1 MKSFP
6 VRNRSRQV
14 KAPRLAAFWLFASMI
29 LLTPA
34 LAQDS
39 SAPAP
44 ATGQIDLLAT
54 VQDNASNIAPAGI
67 SSIDD
72 AVATVTDS
80 AQVDDTTAAQ
90 TSGDS
95 GASGAEGSAATLTVA
110 PSASLSVS
118 TSSAVASL
126 EAGEGPGFGAGDIGV
141 EAAFGVDD
149 GLTATMWR
157 GTASDMAIFMLDTD
171 TIIGS
176 SPSLS
181 SLASHVVARRAVRP
195 EGTAALDR
203 SLLAAR
209 LEWLASA
216 GRSEELAVMI
226 DQLPND
232 APWLEWK
239 QWLVTTQLMLRRDE
253 DACRNVMYQVGRTF
267 EPFWHKA
274 KVICT
279 AAQGD
284 VAGARFAADILF
296 ATGVDD
302 PVFAGLVGKL
312 LGDGEPGPIDPA
324 LIEPLHIVLMDAAHH
339 DIDVDGLAALSDGS
353 TQTAVELRYLDPE
366 ARLVSTWKAL
376 SRGLISH
383 DRAAKLWRSVKL
395 EPDMARLALAR
406 HQSQPSPLT
415 RALVWRAL
423 DAEKTADRLPL
434 LAAAMDADIADGAGL
449 MMAPLYAELVPD
461 ALARNGA
468 EALLSAEGG
477 VLRTKL
483 AMIYS
488 AGGFGDMPAQLASE
502 EADAAQALLKMA
514 DTGLADLES
523 LRPLDM
529 WHLLPLSTGA
539 VEPVAEPAWLVT
551 ALDAAMAPEQ
561 TLSISP
567 VMLRAL
573 DDAASARRVAE
584 TILLAHRIVGA
595 QDLAIVDPSDIASV
609 ADALDTAGQADAAA
623 GLRRETVM
631 SRLLAHAGARTYVL
645 PPAPEVAAP
654 LAPTGDGGAD
664 DAAPAALEPAAASTG
679 EAGQIQQLDNDNSL

>member
-1 MKSFP
+1 MKNFQA
-6 VRNRSRQV
+6 RHRSRP
-14 KAPRLAAFWLFASMI
+14 AAARRLATLWLSISMI
-29 LLTPA
+29 VAAPTV
-34 LAQDS
+34 AQEGAT
-39 SAPAP
+39 APAG
-44 ATGQIDLLAT
+44 GQIDLLAT
-54 VQDNASNIAPAGI
+54 VQDNASIDSTSGI
-67 SSIDD
+67 SSIDE
-72 AVATVTDS
+72 AVASVTDS
-80 AQVDDTTAAQ
+80 RQAADAAAGQPSDETVASGSEDNAPTLTAAP
-90 TSGDS
+90 
-95 GASGAEGSAATLTVA
+95 A
-110 PSASLSVS
+110 ASLSVS
-118 TSSAVASL
+118 PSSIVVNL
-126 EAGEGPGFGAGDIGV
+126 EAGNGSAFGAGDIGV
-141 EAAFGVDD
+141 EAEFGVDD

-157 GTASDMAIFMLDTD
+157 GTASDMAIHMLDTD
-171 TIIGS
+171 TVIGS

-181 SLASHVVARRAVRP
+181 NLASHVVARRAVRP
-195 EGTAALDR
+195 DGTAALHR

-216 GRSEELAVMI
+216 GRSDELAVMI

-239 QWLVTTQLMLRRDE
+239 QWLVTTQLMMRRDE

-279 AAQGD
+279 AARGD
-284 VAGARFAADILF
+284 PAGARFEADILS
-296 ATGVDD
+296 ATGIDD

-339 DIDVDGLAALSDGS
+339 DIDIDGLLALSDGS

-376 SRGLISH
+376 SHGLIDH
-383 DRAAKLWRSVKL
+383 DRAAKLWRSAKV
-395 EPDMARLALAR
+395 EPDTARLALAR
-406 HQSQPSPLT
+406 HRSQPSALT

-449 MMAPLYAELVPD
+449 MMAPLYAGLVSD

-468 EALLSAEGG
+468 EALLSAEDG

-488 AGGFGDMPAQLASE
+488 AGGSGEVPSQLASE

-514 DTGLADLES
+514 ETGLADLES
-523 LRPLDM
+523 LRPLNM

-539 VEPVAEPAWLVT
+539 VATAAEPAWLVT
-551 ALDAAMAPEQ
+551 ALDAAIAPER
-561 TLSISP
+561 TLSVSP
-567 VMLRAL
+567 VLLRAL
-573 DDAASARRVAE
+573 DEAASAGRVAE

-595 QDLAIVDPSDIASV
+595 QDLAVVHPADMARV
-609 ADALDTAGQADAAA
+609 ADALDAAGQPDAAA
-623 GLRRETVM
+623 SFRREIVA
-631 SRLLAHAGARTYVL
+631 SRLLAHAGAHSHIL
-645 PPAPEVAAP
+645 PPRS
-654 LAPTGDGGAD
+654 
-664 DAAPAALEPAAASTG
+664 AAPAPAAATDADAANSATQAG
-679 EAGQIQQLDNDNSL
+679 TQPVTAAAVEEAQLQQPDDDNSL